1 MAKDEVEVIEVDSDQ
16 KLREIFFEEG
26 FDDTM
31 SFEEF
36 KQQGR
41 GTRRNRKKGSPKSGE
56 KKGFPDL
63 TGDGKVTRKDV
74 LKGRGV
80 KGFSGGGEALM
91 DATSNRATNGNI
103 SRGGGAALRG
113 IKFKGVR

>member
-1 MAKDEVEVIEVDSDQ
+1 MSKDEVEVVEVDSDQ
-16 KLREIFFEEG
+16 ELRKIFFEEG
-26 FDDTM
+26 YDDTM

-41 GTRRNRKKGSPKSGE
+41 GTRRNRKSGSPKSGE
-56 KKGFPDL
+56 IKGFPDL
-63 TGDGKVTRKDV
+63 TGDGKVTRKDI

-80 KGFSGGGEALM
+80 KLSGGGAALM
-91 DATSNRATNGNI
+91 DATSDKAPNSGV

>member
-1 MAKDEVEVIEVDSDQ
+1 MAKDEVEVIEVDPDQ
-16 KLREIFFEEG
+16 ELRTIFFEEG
-26 FDDTM
+26 YDDTM

-41 GTRRNRKKGSPKSGE
+41 GARRNRKKGSPKSGE
-56 KKGFPDL
+56 
-63 TGDGKVTRKDV
+63 V
-74 LKGRGV
+74 KGRGV

>member
-1 MAKDEVEVIEVDSDQ
+1 MAKDEVEVVEVDSDQ
-16 KLREIFFEEG
+16 ELRKIFFEEG
-26 FDDTM
+26 YDDTM

-41 GTRRNRKKGSPKSGE
+41 GTRRNREDGSPKSGE

-63 TGDGKVTRKDV
+63 TGDGKVTRADI
-74 LKGRGV
+74 LKGRKV
-80 KGFSGGGEALM
+80 FSGGGAALM
-91 DATSNRATNGNI
+91 DATSDKAPNSGV

-113 IKFKGVR
+113 IKFKGVF

>member
-1 MAKDEVEVIEVDSDQ
+1 MSKDEVEVIEVDPDQ
-16 KLREIFFEEG
+16 ELRTIFFEEG

-56 KKGFPDL
+56 
-63 TGDGKVTRKDV
+63 
-74 LKGRGV
+74 V